1 MRRAT
6 AILLVA
12 SLPAGAQVTK
22 ASVSGGSPS
31 QPPPIT
37 VFKGFKVAPGSF
49 KGIERRFN
57 EQLTTLFDLN
67 EPLDLLG
74 PARGISLEGYGIV
87 FTAELSLVMTPGQS
101 PFRQTIPPQAM
112 KDKIRQRKIE
122 RLPKLKETMKDMMRT
137 AAKTFIQVPLEQQI
151 VFCVRFLYEP
161 WEDRTGMPSQILM
174 KADRKSA
181 AAGDIQVEEQ

>member
-87 FTAELSLVMTPGQS
+87 FTAELSLVMAPGQS
-101 PFRQTIPPQAM
+101 PFMPTIPAAL
-112 KDKIRQRKIE
+112 KEKIRQRKIE
-122 RLPKLKETMKDMMRT
+122 RLPKLKEVMKDMMRT
-137 AAKTFIQVPLEQQI
+137 TANTFIQIPLEQQI